1 MRLPAVTSFRLIAVS
16 VLSLVVALNAQ
27 AQTPLPKPPI
37 NKPTVLVGPA
47 SLSARSMSRGEVY
60 LSWPPVAGAAAYR
73 LTRIENTGD
82 PEATLAV
89 LPATSFS
96 TQRSKCDASWGM
108 PGCVFDDVSRVQ
120 AWIAGT
126 IPDASSATPINGSI
140 YPHSVTS
147 GKLYTYRV
155 WALFANGVV
164 SPPSPPATVQ
174 VQ

>member
-1 MRLPAVTSFRLIAVS
+1 MVQKASFPAIVAIA
-16 VLSLVVALNAQ
+16 LSLSVTTISAA

-37 NKPTVLVGPA
+37 NKPTVVVGPA
-47 SLSARSMSRGEVY
+47 SLTARSMSTGEVY
-60 LSWPPVAGAAAYR
+60 LTWLPVAGAAAYR
-73 LTRIENTGD
+73 LTRIENSGD
-82 PEATLAV
+82 PEATIAL

-96 TQRSKCDASWGM
+96 SQRTRCDASWGA
-108 PGCVFDDVSRVQ
+108 PACIFDDVSRVQ

-126 IPDASSATPINGSI
+126 IPDASSATPITGSI